1 MSKRTRQ
8 RQGRDFPP
16 PGDYLKN
23 AEMSVESNYNMVGD
37 GIINNTAR
45 RDDLTDGQT
54 HEEIKN
60 LAPETLPDEK
70 QSVLERLEQYR
81 EQAKA
86 AAEQGDR
93 FPVDGHA
100 PVDVLTPPERGL
112 W

>member
-1 MSKRTRQ
+1 MSRRTRQ
-8 RQGRDFPP
+8 RQGRDFPG

-23 AEMSVESNYNMVGD
+23 AEMTVEGNYNMVGD
-37 GIINNTAR
+37 GLINNVAR

-54 HEEIKN
+54 WDELRN
-60 LAPETLPDEK
+60 LAPETLPEEK
-70 QSVLERLEQYR
+70 QSVLDRLEQYR

-86 AAEQGDR
+86 AAEQNELY
-93 FPVDGHA
+93 PVDGHA